1 MRVVRSKKQKETTRR
16 LNMDKVLTIGAGVT
30 LGVFLLTGFAFV
42 ANKDKIVS
50 SHVLR
55 ESQRSA
61 QAETLPNPST
71 AVGDDG
77 SNDTTESKDVSG
89 ESSERSEPSKEQDE
103 DAKDIKD
110 GMTSEITIAPGAVVD
125 KKTLTKYLMKM
136 DQSEFLT
143 LVASV
148 DRVIEEVPEG
158 SKQTGARTKSLQ
170 EAYLAAEKQFAG
182 QIDGSKRLK
191 LVDDINAIDYTYYVA
206 EKGDTLL
213 YLSQSFGVPL
223 GQLIELNG
231 IGDADKIRAGMILL
245 FPRDT
250 KQP

>member
-1 MRVVRSKKQKETTRR
+1 MRVVRSKKQKETTTRR
-16 LNMDKVLTIGAGVT
+16 LNMDKILTIGAGVAV
-30 LGVFLLTGFAFV
+30 GVFLLTGFAFV
-42 ANKDKIVS
+42 ANKDKIVN

-55 ESQRSA
+55 ETQRSA

-71 AVGDDG
+71 VVGDDG
-77 SNDTTESKDVSG
+77 SSETPSEATESSDDSD
-89 ESSERSEPSKEQDE
+89 ERDKADE
-103 DAKDIKD
+103 ADIKD

-170 EAYLAAEKQFAG
+170 EAYLEAEKQFAG

-231 IGDADKIRAGMILL
+231 IGDADKIRAGMVLL